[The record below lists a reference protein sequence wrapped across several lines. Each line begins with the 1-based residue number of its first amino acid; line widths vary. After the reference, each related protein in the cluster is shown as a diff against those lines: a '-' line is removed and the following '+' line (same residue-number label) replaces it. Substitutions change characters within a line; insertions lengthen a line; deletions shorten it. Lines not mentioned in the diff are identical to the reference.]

1 MSRPATVW
9 WNKQRG
15 AWCTDIGGARH
26 VLAKGKANKKLAKE
40 KLKGLLEEQEL
51 LADVNGAI
59 TVAAMCDAFLED
71 ALQNLERRTY
81 ESYRHGCQKFVDTYA
96 ARAAHTIGSQDVAK
110 FARGLKASLNP
121 TSQAI
126 VLRTIERC
134 FNWAAESRLI
144 PPHKLG
150 RIRKPQPLRRDR
162 YLTDE
167 EFQLL
172 LRTTDLQNRRRFG
185 AAFRRLL
192 LALDWT
198 LCRPGELVRLEW
210 EHIHWEH
217 DVAILADHKTKRTG
231 KPKII
236 PLVPKM
242 KRLLEWLHR
251 RHKSSFCFVNSAG
264 DQWTVNAVN
273 QRMARIRNRCGL
285 KGICPYTIRHRA
297 ATNAILRTG
306 DLKMTSLLLGHTS
319 STTTER
325 YTHLAQEHLVAFA
338 CRAVG

>member
-1 MSRPATVW
+1 MPRPATVW

-15 AWCTDIGGARH
+15 AWCTDIGGTRH
-26 VLAKGKANKKLAKE
+26 VLAKGKANKKLAKD
-40 KLKGLLEEQEL
+40 KLREMLDEQVL

-71 ALQNLERRTY
+71 ALHNLERRTY
-81 ESYRHGCQKFVDTYA
+81 ASYQYGCQKFVDAYA
-96 ARAAHTIGSQDVAK
+96 ARAAHTIGPQDIAK
-110 FARGLKASLNP
+110 FARGLKASLNS

-150 RIRKPQPLRRDR
+150 RVRKPQPLRRDR

-172 LRTTDLQNRRRFG
+172 LRTTNLQNRRGFG

-192 LALDWT
+192 LGLDWT

-210 EHIHWEH
+210 EHIHWEQN
-217 DVAILADHKTKRTG
+217 VAILADHKTKRTG
-231 KPKII
+231 KPKIV

-242 KRLLEWLHR
+242 RRLLEWLHR
-251 RHKSSFCFVNSAG
+251 RRESSYCFVNSAG
-264 DQWTVNAVN
+264 EKDQ
-273 QRMARIRNRCGL
+273 
-285 KGICPYTIRHRA
+285 
-297 ATNAILRTG
+297 
-306 DLKMTSLLLGHTS
+306 LLLIEELESLRRTPG
-319 STTTER
+319 
-325 YTHLAQEHLVAFA
+325 
-338 CRAVG
+338 CAVGVRRVK